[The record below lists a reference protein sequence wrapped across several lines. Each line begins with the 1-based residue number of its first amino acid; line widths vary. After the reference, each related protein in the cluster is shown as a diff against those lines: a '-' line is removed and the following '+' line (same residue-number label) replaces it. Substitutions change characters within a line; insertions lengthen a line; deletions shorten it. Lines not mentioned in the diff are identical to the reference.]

1 MVKLESQEQ
10 YLQSIK
16 KIKDLEDKTQKEID
30 KHKKEFEIKIQ
41 TLESELQSSILDAKS
56 KGEKL
61 VDSSIEKAREKANT
75 ETIKLLEDTK
85 TKAENIASEVHAQK
99 NQEII
104 DILLKGVK

>member
-30 KHKKEFEIKIQ
+30 KYKKESEIKIQ

-75 ETIKLLEDTK
+75 ETNKLIEDARK
-85 TKAENIASEVHAQK
+85 KAENIVSEIHAQN

-104 DILLKGVK
+104 NILLKGMK